1 MRGFAVLAACLFA
14 APAHAAQG
22 DAEKAW
28 ITLGDAAYAQLQKSA
43 PQLLAKESRVMKTDD
58 AGATEKVHLLEVG
71 EGDMLELGAA
81 VHDELKHCG
90 GFMVHASE
98 AEARR
103 ALQDPVPWTPG
114 RPAYVIANQALVS
127 PILSQM
133 QESNIA
139 QTIADLARFT
149 NRYYTSTSG
158 SEASDWLL
166 QRWASMGAGRSD
178 VVVTQVAHTGYRQQS
193 VILTINGTDKASDV
207 VVLGAHLDSINGART
222 GETGRAPG
230 ADDDASGIAGIT
242 EVFRVM
248 LANGYR
254 PRRTIKIIAYA
265 AEEVGLRG
273 SQAIAKDFKA
283 REVNV
288 VGVLQLDMTNYKGSA
303 SDIYM
308 YTDHTD
314 GLQNE
319 FVVRLIKTYLPAL
332 TIGYDKCGYGCSD
345 HAAWRAQGYSTSM
358 PFESTFRQDNPH
370 IHTANDTYAN
380 SGNQALHALKFARI
394 AAAYALELGTDDAH
408 AAPAAIGQ

>member
-22 DAEKAW
+22 EAEKAW

-43 PQLLAKESRVMKTDD
+43 PQLLAKDSRVMKTDD

-71 EGDMLELGAA
+71 EDDMLELSAT

-98 AEARR
+98 AEARK

-114 RPAYVIANQALVS
+114 RPAYVIASQALVS
-127 PILSQM
+127 PILSKM

-139 QTIADLARFT
+139 QTIADLALFT

-158 SEASDWLL
+158 SEASNWLL
-166 QRWASMGAGRSD
+166 QRWASMGSGRSD
-178 VVVTQVAHTGYRQQS
+178 VVVTQLAHTGYQQQS
-193 VILTINGTDKASDV
+193 VILTINGTDKASEV

-242 EVFRVM
+242 EAFRVM
-248 LANGYR
+248 IANGYR
-254 PRRTIKIIAYA
+254 PRRTIKMIAYA

-308 YTDHTD
+308 YTDYTD
-314 GLQNE
+314 SLQNE

-345 HAAWRAQGYSTSM
+345 HAAWRAQGYATSM

-394 AAAYALELGTDDAH
+394 AAAYALELGMGDAH
-408 AAPAAIGQ
+408 AAPALIGQ